1 MESRREFLRKTLLF
15 SGAAGIASF
24 MPGSIQRAF
33 AIDPEMGSTF
43 LDAEH
48 IVILMQENRSFDHT
62 LGTLSGVRG
71 FNDPRSIRLPN
82 GLPVWYQMDKEGK
95 TYAPFRL
102 NLKESKV
109 TWMGSLPHSRASQ
122 VDAFNQGRYDHW
134 LLSKQSGNKQYAAMP
149 LTLGYF
155 TREDLPFHYALADAF
170 TVCDQNFCS
179 GMTSTTPNRSFF
191 WTGKITEMKDGL
203 QKANIRNDDFAYGK
217 MTWETFP
224 ELLEKNGITW
234 RFYQNET
241 SCGGGFA
248 GKERAWLSNFGCNLL
263 EFFQAYHVK
272 FKENYIRNLET
283 QVRDLPMQIS
293 KLEEKSPSSEEQ
305 AIKIRADI
313 RKKSEVLERAEKEL
327 KEYNRENYKTLS
339 DFAKSLNER
348 AFTVNKGDNNYRSLE
363 SLNFKWKG
371 KKGTLEVP
379 KGDVLYQFRNDVD
392 TGRLPAVSWL
402 AGPQNFS
409 DHPSAPWYGAWYV
422 SEVLEILTK
431 KPEIWKKTIF
441 IITYDENDG
450 YYDHVKPFV
459 VPDLTKKDTGACSAG
474 IDTEV
479 EMVRLAKELKQG
491 ISKKQA
497 REGAVGLGFRV
508 PMYIVSPWS
517 RGGKVCSQVFDH
529 TSTLQFLEYFFNKKL
544 NKNMHLENISAWRRT
559 ICGNLTAAFTP
570 FTQQKEQIT
579 FLDRNQHI
587 ETIYHAQFKDDP
599 RGFVEVKD
607 PELAKRKVWIPEF
620 DRIQERGIRKSLNL
634 PYAHDAVGYVKD
646 GQFCLVMTVD
656 NKLFGKRTAG
666 VAFNVYS
673 PLECRNE
680 QGESETYR
688 NWNFAVKA
696 GDRLEYQWDLA
707 KFEGDCYAFELH
719 GPNGFYRKF
728 SGEKGTAAIQAAV
741 APELK
746 ALTQVATGKLQLK
759 LKNNSDQRVTIA
771 VETLNYKKYAT
782 TKEIAPAEE
791 VILIL
796 DIEKQGNWYDIAIKP
811 NGDNNPIIQLA
822 GRLETGTE
830 STTDP
835 LLA

>member
-24 MPGSIQRAF
+24 MPRSIQRAF

-82 GLPVWYQMDKEGK
+82 GLPVWYQTDKNGK
-95 TYAPFRL
+95 IYAPFRL
-102 NLKESKV
+102 NLTESKV

-122 VDAFNQGRYDHW
+122 VDAFNHGRYDQW
-134 LLSKQSGNKQYAAMP
+134 LLSKQSGNKEYATMP

-224 ELLEKNGITW
+224 ELLEKDGITW

-272 FKENYIRNLET
+272 FKESYIRNLEK
-283 QVRDLPMQIS
+283 QVRDLPVQIS
-293 KLEEKSPSSEEQ
+293 NLEEKSAGSEEQ
-305 AIKIRADI
+305 AEKIRADI

-327 KEYNRENYKTLS
+327 KAYNPDNYKALG
-339 DFAKSLNER
+339 DFVKSLNER
-348 AFTVNKGDNNYRSLE
+348 AFTVNKGDNNYRSLDT
-363 SLNFKWKG
+363 LHFKWKG

-379 KGDVLYQFRNDVD
+379 KGDVLYQFRKDVD

-479 EMVRLAKELKQG
+479 EMVRLENELKQG
-491 ISKKQA
+491 IAKKQA

-570 FTQQKEQIT
+570 FTEQKEQIT

-587 ETIYHAQFKDDP
+587 ETIYKAQFKDNP
-599 RGFVEVKD
+599 RAFVAVND
-607 PELAKRKVWIPEF
+607 RELAKRKVWIPEF

-634 PYAHDAVGYVKD
+634 PYAHEAVGYVED

-666 VAFNVYS
+666 TAFNVYS
-673 PLECRNE
+673 PLAYRDD
-680 QGESETYR
+680 QGQSETYR

-707 KFEGDCYAFELH
+707 KFEGDRYAFELH

-796 DIEKQGNWYDIAIKP
+796 DNEKQGNWYDIAIKL